1 MSDGVSSTSASA
13 TEERLRRILI
23 EHYRIDAARLTRE
36 ASLED
41 LGLDSL
47 GMTEL
52 LFYIEDEFQLKLPSD
67 VAPLPTLG
75 AAVHYV
81 DGLLATNTSS

>member
-1 MSDGVSSTSASA
+1 MSDSVSSTGASA
-13 TEERLRRILI
+13 TEERLRRILV
-23 EHYRIDAARLTRE
+23 EHYRIDPARLTPE
-36 ASLED
+36 ASLEA

-75 AAVHYV
+75 AAVQYV
-81 DGLLATNTSS
+81 DGLLATRTSP